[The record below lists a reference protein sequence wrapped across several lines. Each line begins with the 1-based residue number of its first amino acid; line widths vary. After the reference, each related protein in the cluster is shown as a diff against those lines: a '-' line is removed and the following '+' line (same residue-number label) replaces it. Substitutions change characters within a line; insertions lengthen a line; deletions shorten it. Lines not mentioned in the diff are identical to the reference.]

1 MFVQK
6 SATLLLSLL
15 GGRSRLSREARRRLA
30 LLHSLAESSRNFC
43 TAGIWCSEQQHLSEL
58 LKHISSFA
66 IGMLQALLL
75 AA

>member
-1 MFVQK
+1 LFK
-6 SATLLLSLL
+6 SQQRFFFLFLVADRDSLEKL
-15 GGRSRLSREARRRLA
+15 EEG
-30 LLHSLAESSRNFC
+30 SLCCTVHAESSRNFC

-58 LKHISSFA
+58 LKHVSSFA